1 MPRII
6 VLDDIAQEGLQML
19 DAASDIEYDIKLKL
33 SGDELKSTLA
43 EYDGAI
49 LRSGVKITAE
59 SLEGNTRLKAIVRA
73 GVGTDNIDKPAATRQ
88 GIVVMNTPTGN
99 TLSTA
104 EQAFALMLALSRN
117 VAPANQSLVE
127 GRWDRKKYMGAQL
140 ADKTIG
146 VVGLGR
152 IGLEVASRANAFGMR
167 VVGFDPFM
175 TEDRAKEQNIELVAE
190 VKDMLPRIDY
200 LTVHTPLNDATRN
213 MIDEEAIELLK
224 PGARLINC
232 ARGGIYNE
240 QALVAG
246 LKSGKIGG
254 VALDVYE
261 SEPCTDSP
269 LFGMDNVVCTP
280 HLGASTEEAQTNVAV
295 EACELCLNFLRTG
308 EIRHSVNVAA
318 VDPKTLD
325 SIRGYLNVAY
335 RLGVLLSQWSDG
347 TINACKITFRGDIA
361 DKDTKLLCSAFC
373 VGLLEHAFDE
383 ALNIVNAEVMLRERG
398 IELVSEATSG
408 QGAFSS
414 SVTATVTTDSNS
426 RTAQGTLFG
435 SDMPRLVR
443 LNDFRLEAYLDGQ
456 LLIFEHQ
463 DVPGIIGTIGT
474 TFGKHDVNIAQMSVG
489 RATAEAGGNA
499 LGVLNLDAEP
509 PKAAIDEIVANGKI
523 ENASS
528 VTLPGAG
535 ELPSWLQS

>member
-1 MPRII
+1 M
-6 VLDDIAQEGLQML
+6 
-19 DAASDIEYDIKLKL
+19 
-33 SGDELKSTLA
+33 
-43 EYDGAI
+43 
-49 LRSGVKITAE
+49 GV
-59 SLEGNTRLKAIVRA
+59 
-73 GVGTDNIDKPAATRQ
+73 
-88 GIVVMNTPTGN
+88 
-99 TLSTA
+99 
-104 EQAFALMLALSRN
+104 
-117 VAPANQSLVE
+117 
-127 GRWDRKKYMGAQL
+127 QL
-140 ADKTIG
+140 ADKTVG

-175 TEDRAKEQNIELVAE
+175 TEERAKEQNIELLSE
-190 VKDMLPRIDY
+190 VKQMLPRIDY

-280 HLGASTEEAQTNVAV
+280 LLGASTEEAQTNVAV

-373 VGLLEHAFDE
+373 VGLLEHAFDA

-489 RATAEAGGNA
+489 RATVEAGGNA

-528 VTLPGAG
+528 VTLPNAG
-535 ELPSWLQS
+535 ELPAWLQS